1 MNKTAVKNFAVW
13 AREKLI
19 SDIKYKAQTIGI
31 TENGIA
37 EKLPQSTKD
46 MQFFD
51 IGTKNYAEVAGDD
64 IAKRNA
70 LVGVIKSRERS
81 FKTYQ
86 EAFANVVEEVAYTWF
101 NRLIAIRFMEVND
114 YLPSGVRVLSADN
127 PAKKEPDIVTK
138 PFETDLEFT
147 ADEQS
152 TILRYK
158 DENKPDELFRLLFI
172 KQCNKLHEIL
182 PELFEKT
189 NDYSELLLNLSVIDQ
204 DGIIYHLI
212 HDIPEEDFN
221 IEMGGQV
228 EIIGWLYQYYN
239 TELKDDTYAKLK
251 KNIKIAKDRI
261 PAATQLFT
269 PDWIVRYMVENSL
282 GRLWIEG
289 HPNDALKAN
298 WKYYLEEAEQ
308 EQEVQAQ
315 LATIR
320 AEYAALAPEDIKII
334 DPCMGSGHILIY
346 AFEVLMQIYEVQ
358 GYSER
363 DAAQLIVRKNLY
375 GLDIDKRA
383 AQLAYFA
390 VMMKARQYDRRF
402 FTREIQPKVFAIE
415 ESNDINRE
423 QLKYFGFNMSE
434 LERSMAETQMLRL
447 LDMLKDAKEY
457 GAILNIEP
465 LNWKL
470 LYQYTGNVE
479 FDGQVSFDSIGIED
493 TAEKLRRLV
502 ETAATMSQEYDIVCT
517 NPPYMGMSN
526 LSTKVNDLVKKY
538 YPDSKA
544 DLFAVFIERCGEM
557 VRTNGYQAMITMH
570 SWMFLSSFEKLRL
583 KILKNRDIVNM
594 AHLGARAFEEIGGEV
609 VQTTSFVLQKQNIN
623 DYKGT
628 YCRLIE
634 PTTQQGKEEMFLAGE
649 NRYTSDQSNF
659 AKIPGSPVAY
669 WVSEKFIEAFEKG
682 ISVDSISDFTG
693 SQHIT
698 ADNEKFLRLFW
709 EVNDNYIGYQKT
721 WAFYAKGGEY
731 RKWYGNNE
739 IIVKCDNYAMQFYK
753 QNATSNCLAEKYWF
767 AEGITYSAITSKGT
781 GFRYYPPIGAFD
793 KGGAT
798 ICYVKKLYY
807 VLGVL
812 NSIIA
817 KYIFSLLNP
826 TINLQVKDVK
836 ALPIILSEVDEEN
849 VDMLCRKNVNLSKTD
864 WDSYETSWDFQR
876 NPLVNG
882 KSLPAV
888 YAAWKDECEERFL
901 QLKANE
907 EELNRIFIDIYG
919 LQDELTPEVA
929 DKDITVHR
937 VYDRKEDVPESMQ
950 GSKYIRTMRD
960 EIVSLISYAVGCMLG
975 RYSLDVEGL
984 AYAGGEW
991 DASRYSTFTPDRDN
1005 CIPITDEEYFEDDIV
1020 GLFCTW
1026 LKKAYGEETLE
1037 QNLDF
1042 IAAALGNKSNTS
1054 REVIRNYFLN
1064 DFIKDHMKTY
1074 QKRPIYW
1081 LFDSGKQ
1088 NGFKALVYMHRWNA
1102 DTIGNV
1108 RVEYLHRIQ
1117 RVYEKEITRMQEII
1131 DSSHDNKE
1139 IANATKR
1146 KEKLQKQLK
1155 ETKDYDALI
1164 AHLALSRIDID
1175 LDDGVK
1181 VNYEK
1186 VQTADGRKMQIL
1198 AKI

>member
-221 IEMGGQV
+221 IEMGGQA

-239 TELKDDTYAKLK
+239 SEQKDVLINAKK
-251 KNIKIAKDRI
+251 QYQKEDI
-261 PAATQLFT
+261 PFVTQLFT
-269 PDWIVRYMVENSL
+269 SDWIVKYLTQNTL
-282 GRLWIEG
+282 GRY
-289 HPNDALKAN
+289 
-298 WKYYLEEAEQ
+298 WKENNPEFKIPDDWKFYID
-308 EQEVQAQ
+308 EVEDDKNTKN
-315 LATIR
+315 LS
-320 AEYAALAPEDIKII
+320 PEDIKVF
-334 DPCMGSGHILIY
+334 DPCMGSGHILLY
-346 AFEVLMQIYEVQ
+346 AFDVLMKIYDSC
-358 GYSER
+358 GYTQR
-363 DAAQLIVRKNLY
+363 DAAKLILEKNIY
-375 GLDIDKRA
+375 GLDIDRRA
-383 AQLAYFA
+383 YQLAYFSLF
-390 VMMKARQYDRRF
+390 MQARKYNRKIF
-402 FTREIQPKVFAIE
+402 
-415 ESNDINRE
+415 SYNININLACME
-423 QLKYFGFNMSE
+423 
-434 LERSMAETQMLRL
+434 ETQQIDISVLNKLSDEEKEVAKELMTAFEN
-447 LDMLKDAKEY
+447 AKEY
-457 GAILNIEP
+457 GSLIYLNDRLQIEM
-465 LNWKL
+465 L
-470 LYQYTGNVE
+470 
-479 FDGQVSFDSIGIED
+479 SFRLKQLDEQNNYMNIFERLD
-493 TAEKLRRLV
+493 VNMLVEKLESLIKQARILSNR
-502 ETAATMSQEYDIVCT
+502 YDIVIT
-517 NPPYMGMSN
+517 NPPYMSVKYMP
-526 LSTKVNDLVKKY
+526 TKLKEYVSERFSSY
-538 YPDSKA
+538 KA
-544 DLFAVFIERCGEM
+544 DLFAAFIVRCNEFCISEGHVGM
-557 VRTNGYQAMITMH
+557 LTPYV
-570 SWMFLSSFEKLRL
+570 WMFIQSYEELRHHVYNNMTFSSLVQLEF
-583 KILKNRDIVNM
+583 N
-594 AHLGARAFEEIGGEV
+594 AFESACVPVAAFTFRNKKTTLPFEAIRLSEFKGINVQEV
-609 VQTTSFVLQKQNIN
+609 KTLEAIKDRNCGFRFTA
-623 DYKGT
+623 
-628 YCRLIE
+628 
-634 PTTQQGKEEMFLAGE
+634 QQEEF
-649 NRYTSDQSNF
+649 SN
-659 AKIPGSPVAY
+659 IPGSPVAY
-669 WVSEKFIEAFEKG
+669 WASANVFSAFKNKNIDEYGVTKQG
-682 ISVDSISDFTG
+682 MT
-693 SQHIT
+693 T
-698 ADNEKFLRLFW
+698 ANNNLFLREW
-709 EVNDNYIGYQKT
+709 YEVNYDKIYFTAESTTDTIGKNRKWFPYN
-721 WAFYAKGGEY
+721 KGGGY
-731 RKWYGNNE
+731 RKWYGNAEYVVNYENDGEE
-739 IIVKCDNYAMQFYK
+739 IKEY
-753 QNATSNCLAEKYWF
+753 TSHLPQGTWVRIKSRDYYFKES
-767 AEGITYSAITSKGT
+767 ITWTFIAITP
-781 GFRYYPPIGAFD
+781 GFRYCPSGFIFD
-793 KGGAT
+793 VAGSSLFVNNE
-798 ICYVKKLYY
+798 IKKY
-807 VLGVL
+807 VLGFLCSSVATYFL
-812 NSIIA
+812 SI
-817 KYIFSLLNP
+817 LNP
-826 TINLQVKDVK
+826 TMNVQTSDIR
-836 ALPIILSEVDEEN
+836 ALPLIINNE
-849 VDMLCRKNVNLSKTD
+849 RKNEIEDIVENNIKICKED
-864 WDSYETSWDFQR
+864 WNIFETSWDFVKNGLIDGEKFVEVSCKKFVQKC
-876 NPLVNG
+876 VN
-882 KSLPAV
+882 
-888 YAAWKDECEERFL
+888 RFSE
-901 QLKANE
+901 LKMNE
-907 EELNRIFIDIYG
+907 EKLNQIFLDIY
-919 LQDELTPEVA
+919 DLT
-929 DKDITVHR
+929 KDITSEV
-937 VYDRKEDVPESMQ
+937 S
-950 GSKYIRTMRD
+950 D
-960 EIVSLISYAVGCMLG
+960 ETISVSLVSEKESIKSLLSYAVGCMLG

-991 DASRYSTFTPDRDN
+991 DASRYSTFAPDRDN

-1042 IAAALGNKSNTS
+1042 IAAALGNKGNTS

-1064 DFIKDHMKTY
+1064 DFIKDHVKTY